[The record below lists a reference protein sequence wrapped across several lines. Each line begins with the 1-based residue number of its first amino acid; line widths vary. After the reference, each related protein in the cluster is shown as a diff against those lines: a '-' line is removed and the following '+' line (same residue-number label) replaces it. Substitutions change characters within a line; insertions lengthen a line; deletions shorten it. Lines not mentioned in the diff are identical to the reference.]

1 LDEATFCERETDR
14 FSRLL
19 CFVRGEV
26 LNMQVHDRIMFA
38 ERLLEFLTPETK
50 ELIRKDQLDHIKSLF
65 KENLCS

>member
-1 LDEATFCERETDR
+1 
-14 FSRLL
+14 
-19 CFVRGEV
+19 
-26 LNMQVHDRIMFA
+26 MQVHDRIMFA